1 MEPETSKIRLE
12 PEGQHLLIA
21 NAYLQEINRCGRTL
35 TFIFA
40 GKTNN
45 LKFEIEECNI
55 HSLSLSLLLLDSNP
69 KIQKVT
75 A

>member
-1 MEPETSKIRLE
+1 MDTTTPITRLE

-21 NAYLQEINRCGRTL
+21 NAYLMEIHKHGTTL

-45 LKFEIEECNI
+45 LKLEIEQSNI